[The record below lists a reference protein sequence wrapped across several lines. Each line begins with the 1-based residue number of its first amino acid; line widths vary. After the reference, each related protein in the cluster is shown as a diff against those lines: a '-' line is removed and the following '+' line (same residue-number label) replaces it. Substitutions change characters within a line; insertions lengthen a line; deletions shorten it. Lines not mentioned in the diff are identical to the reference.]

1 MRIGFLIV
9 CLLIPIAARSSE
21 GECKACT
28 KQYSSCLAVAKGIA
42 SAIQNC
48 QSDEG
53 ARQEAHLKE
62 AYRQALKKLPS
73 ESKQELREIQRLWIN
88 YRIKNVR
95 FLIGDGRSGLKIEAT
110 RSWLELTS
118 MRVGE
123 LRYLA
128 ALDQ

>member
-1 MRIGFLIV
+1 
-9 CLLIPIAARSSE
+9 
-21 GECKACT
+21 
-28 KQYSSCLAVAKGIA
+28 LAVAKGIA